1 MSPVGIIANPAS
13 GKDIRRVVARA
24 STFDNQE
31 KQNIVRRAV
40 AGAIAGG
47 ATRFLYMPDGYGIV
61 SESAAEAAHEGM
73 FEAVESPGT
82 NSAIDTVRAARRL
95 AEAGCGAVITLGGD
109 GTNRA
114 VTLGWLDVPLVP
126 ISTGTNNVFPRFVE
140 ATVAGAAAGL
150 VASGRIPLAEV
161 QHVAKVVHAEIE
173 DERDDLALI
182 DAVFLDELFV
192 GSRAIWDASRL
203 KLAVLTRAQ
212 PDVVGISSIGGL
224 LHPVTETDE
233 HGLFVAFRGATSVL
247 APIAPGLYT
256 DVPIESFRTIP
267 FEERVTVVGPGI
279 LAFDGERERILQ
291 PGQSA
296 SLRIIRDGPRVIDV
310 HHTMNL
316 AACRGLFRAPRPEV
330 SNGN

>member
-1 MSPVGIIANPAS
+1 MNPVGIIANPAS

-31 KQNIVRRAV
+31 KQNIVRRAI
-40 AGAIAGG
+40 AGAVAGG
-47 ATRFLYMPDGYGIV
+47 ARHFRYMPDGYGIV
-61 SESAAEAAHEGM
+61 SEAAAEAVYEGM

-82 NSAIDTVRAARRL
+82 NSALDTVRAARYL
-95 AEAGCGAVITLGGD
+95 EEAGCGAVITLGGD

-150 VASGRIPLAEV
+150 VASGRIPLLEV
-161 QHVAKVVHAEIE
+161 QQVAKVVHAEI
-173 DERDDLALI
+173 DGERDDLALI
-182 DAVFLDELFV
+182 DAVFLDDLFV
-192 GSRAIWDASRL
+192 GSRAIWDASKL
-203 KLAVLTRAQ
+203 KLALLTRAQ

-224 LHPVTETDE
+224 LHPVGESDD
-233 HGLFVAFRGATSVL
+233 HGLVVMFRGDTSVF
-247 APIAPGLYT
+247 APIAPGLYS
-256 DVPIESFRTIP
+256 DVPIESFRTVA
-267 FEERVTVVGPGI
+267 FEELFTVEGPGI

-291 PGQSA
+291 PGQRA
-296 SLRIIRDGPRVIDV
+296 TLRIVRDGPRVIDV

-316 AACRGLFRAPRPEV
+316 AACRGLFRTPLPEV
-330 SNGN
+330 RNGD